1 VAAATAFVVLHA
13 RGVAAQQSALV
24 VLPEN
29 PPEVVL
35 YRLGSVLVNPRITI
49 PEVGYDSNAFNE
61 PTDAKDD
68 FVIKMIPEIDFF
80 GDISVLR
87 VVVRAATA
95 LTYYHDFESERSV
108 AGQVRG
114 RVTARFSRLRPW
126 AGGASVRSNE
136 RTTEIDARALRTDNE
151 VAAGLQF
158 DITPVASL
166 LVSGS
171 RTAVEFSSV
180 AAYEDVY
187 LGPALDRTNQMV
199 FASLR
204 LQATPFTSVT
214 FNGYVGRDDFA
225 YALTRDADLAGGDVE
240 FNFSPEAIIRGRVV
254 IGFRQQRFNDPT
266 LETYR
271 GVIGRGGFTTL
282 LGWHAM
288 LGVDY
293 IRDVQYS
300 YSRRDGYY
308 VENGVDVVYTQ
319 RIGGPFDF
327 QMRAGRRGLDYSARV
342 GVPEHSELLRT
353 YQAGVGYSLESG
365 SRFGLSYE
373 FGQRTGGIEDDRR
386 FSRRRL
392 FGSFTYEFWK

>member
-1 VAAATAFVVLHA
+1 MLNA

-35 YRLGSVLVNPRITI
+35 YRLGPVLVNPKITI

-61 PTDAKDD
+61 PTAPKDD

-87 VVVRAATA
+87 VVVKSATT

-114 RVTARFSRLRPW
+114 RVSARFSRLRPW
-126 AGGASVRSNE
+126 GGGASVRSNE
-136 RTTEIDARALRTDNE
+136 RTSEIDARAMRTDNE

-158 DITPVASL
+158 DITSVASL
-166 LVSGS
+166 TVSAG
-171 RTAVEFSSV
+171 RTAIEYASV
-180 AAYEDVY
+180 AAYQDVY
-187 LGPALDRTNQMV
+187 LGPALDRTNKMV
-199 FASLR
+199 FASLK

-214 FNGYVGRDDFA
+214 FNGYAGRDDFA
-225 YALTRDADLAGGDVE
+225 FAIARDADLAGGEVE
-240 FNFSPEAIIRGRVV
+240 FNFSPEAIIRGRLVV
-254 IGFRQQRFNDPT
+254 GFRQQKFQDPT
-266 LETYR
+266 LATYR

-282 LGWHAM
+282 LGWRAM
-288 LGVDY
+288 LGADY

-300 YSRRDGYY
+300 FSRRDGYY

-319 RIGGPFDF
+319 RVGGPFDF
-327 QMRAGRRGLDYSARV
+327 QLRAGRHGLDYSARV
-342 GVPEHSELLRT
+342 GLPDHSELLRT

-365 SRFGLSYE
+365 SRFGLTYE
-373 FGQRTGGIEDDRR
+373 FGQRTGEVEDDRR
-386 FSRRRL
+386 FSRRRV

>member
-1 VAAATAFVVLHA
+1 
-13 RGVAAQQSALV
+13 VAAQQSALA

-35 YRLGSVLVNPRITI
+35 YRLGPVLVNPRITI

-61 PTDAKDD
+61 STEAKDD

-80 GDISVLR
+80 GDVSVLR
-87 VVVRAATA
+87 VVVRSATT

-126 AGGASVRSNE
+126 GGGASVRSNE
-136 RTTEIDARALRTDNE
+136 RTTEIDARAGRTDNE

-166 LVSGS
+166 TVSGG
-171 RTAVEFSSV
+171 RTTVEYSSV
-180 AAYEDVY
+180 ATYQDVY
-187 LGPALDRTNQMV
+187 LGPALDRTNKTV
-199 FASLR
+199 FASLKIE
-204 LQATPFTSVT
+204 ATPFTSVT

-225 YALTRDADLAGGDVE
+225 FAITRDADLAGGDVE
-240 FNFSPEAIIRGRVV
+240 FNFSPEAIVRGRLA

-271 GVIGRGGFTTL
+271 GVIGRGGLTAL
-282 LGWHAM
+282 LGWRAM